1 MELTKI
7 ETREWYNSDLDK
19 LHKEGK
25 DIYVKLKIGKRL
37 TYGEYKNEPN
47 NGFQV
52 INNEETFPLSLDN
65 YEVYTEPTTT
75 ELTEKQLIVLV
86 WLIHY
91 VERTKLTIADSLHNL
106 ISGKAN
112 DATLQ
117 VWADLSTVEE
127 AEVIK
132 ELTNYVLD
140 KGGRL

>member
-1 MELTKI
+1 MGLTKI

-19 LHKEGK
+19 LHKEGR

-37 TYGEYKNEPN
+37 THGEYEREPN
-47 NGFQV
+47 NGFLV
-52 INNEETFPLSLDN
+52 INNEDTFPLTLDN
-65 YEVYTEPTTT
+65 YEVYTETTT

-91 VERTKLTIADSLHNL
+91 LERTKLTIADSLHNL

-117 VWADLSTVEE
+117 VWADLSSVEE
-127 AEVIK
+127 AEVIR
-132 ELTNYVLD
+132 ELVDYVID
-140 KGGRL
+140 KGGSL